1 MFNIL
6 SIFIYCEVEMEQQQ
20 THESRS
26 DGLHV
31 YVFFEL
37 LMKAGGLFF
46 KEREEDEKI
55 HMKG

>member
-1 MFNIL
+1 
-6 SIFIYCEVEMEQQQ
+6 MEQQL

-31 YVFFEL
+31 CLFFFEL

-46 KEREEDEKI
+46 KEREEDEKS